1 MISRIRNW
9 SGRTLT
15 RKFVLLLAGFL
26 ALQALQLG
34 FGIYGVLH
42 IGEEAA
48 GLVNEAGRQRY
59 RTLLL
64 GTLARQAVADGAWTA
79 E

>member
-1 MISRIRNW
+1 MKSHIRNW
-9 SGRTLT
+9 LGRTLA
-15 RKFVLLLAGFL
+15 RKFMLLLAGFL

-34 FGIYGVLH
+34 VGISGLLH
-42 IGEEAA
+42 IVEEAA

-64 GTLARQAVADGAWTA
+64 GTLARQAVADGA
-79 E
+79 

>member
-1 MISRIRNW
+1 MKSHIRNW
-9 SGRTLT
+9 LGRTLA
-15 RKFVLLLAGFL
+15 RKFMLLLAGFL

-34 FGIYGVLH
+34 VGISGLLH

-64 GTLARQAVADGAWTA
+64 GTLARQAVADGA
-79 E
+79 